1 MSPSLAGF
9 LLFYITITLIIGGII
24 FVNLGYRF
32 NRKLQLIKTGW
43 IIIGVT
49 SLLFTLLGIYIGVRM
64 YSFSLLFILFGPFV
78 IIIGL
83 IVLLVFGVYNVIIG
97 FRKPINKSKITSGFV
112 CIGIHLAIVTTFIVL
127 LVMFATG
134 VIPIRLM

>member
-9 LLFYITITLIIGGII
+9 LLFYTTITLIIGGII
-24 FVNLGYRF
+24 FINLGYRF
-32 NRKLQLIKTGW
+32 NRKLKLIKAGW

-49 SLLFTLLGIYIGVRM
+49 SIVFTLLGIYIGVKL

-78 IIIGL
+78 IVIGL

-97 FRKPINKSKITSGFV
+97 FRKPIIKSKITSGFI

-134 VIPIRLM
+134 IIPIRLM

>member
-9 LLFYITITLIIGGII
+9 LLFYTTITLIIGGII
-24 FVNLGYRF
+24 FVGLGYRF
-32 NRKLQLIKTGW
+32 NRKLKLIKTGW

-49 SLLFTLLGIYIGVRM
+49 SILFTLLGIYIGVKL

-78 IIIGL
+78 IVIGL

-97 FRKPINKSKITSGFV
+97 FRKPIIKSKITSGFI

-134 VIPIRLM
+134 IIPIRLM

>member
-9 LLFYITITLIIGGII
+9 LLFYTTITLIIGGII
-24 FVNLGYRF
+24 FVGLGYRF
-32 NRKLQLIKTGW
+32 NRKLKLIKTGW

-49 SLLFTLLGIYIGVRM
+49 SIVFTLLGIYIGVKL

-78 IIIGL
+78 IVIGL

-97 FRKPINKSKITSGFV
+97 FRKPIIKSKITSGFI

-134 VIPIRLM
+134 IIPIRLM